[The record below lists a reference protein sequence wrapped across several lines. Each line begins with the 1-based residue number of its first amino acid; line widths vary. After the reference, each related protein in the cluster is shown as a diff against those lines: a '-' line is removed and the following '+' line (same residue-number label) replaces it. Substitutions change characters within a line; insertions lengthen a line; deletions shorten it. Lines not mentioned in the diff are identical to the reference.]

1 MIGFLNFIILTT
13 IIVTFVTLI
22 AGLIYTARAG
32 EDKSNKINSFMKYR
46 VYFQSVAILILVI
59 AIFLKK
65 KLMG

>member
-32 EDKSNKINSFMKYR
+32 EDKSNKINKFMKYR